1 MVLSLRRTGFGRL
14 ADDGEPALTRTAV
27 PFDAAP
33 SPAAVAASQDDTDL
47 LPLAVDL
54 DGTLAAT
61 DTLHEGLVQMV
72 FSNPLA
78 VPGALRALLDGRAA
92 FKRYVNAAS
101 PVAAASLPIRPELLA
116 WLRQEKARGRS
127 LHLVTAAD
135 QAIADTVAGHLG
147 LFDSATGS
155 DGVRNLSG
163 AAKAEFLIRRFPEG
177 FVYAGD
183 STKDLPVFAA
193 ARAVVLVS
201 ANATLVERVRELG
214 QPVLASFAPTL
225 PTLRMWLK
233 ALRVHQWS
241 KNLLLFVPLFLGH
254 KFGDAM
260 AMERCIA
267 GFVAFALTVSGT
279 YLLNDLCDLQS
290 DRMSPTKRRRPFASG
305 DIPVLAGV
313 AAAFALLVTGL
324 GFSLA
329 LGHRFALAVLAY
341 VCVTTAYS
349 FSLKRVALLDTMV
362 IASLFTLRIVLG
374 VELAVVPYSPW
385 LLSFAAFFFLSLA
398 LAKRHVEVLR
408 AGERNPAALAHRGYR
423 PEDWPLTLAF
433 GVASGMAS
441 LLIMILY
448 VANDVLPSRAYSH
461 PARLYVVPAAM
472 AIWLARIWLLANRK
486 ELHDDPVVLA
496 LRDPPSWMV
505 GGIIAVAF
513 VLAA

>member
-1 MVLSLRRTGFGRL
+1 
-14 ADDGEPALTRTAV
+14 
-27 PFDAAP
+27 
-33 SPAAVAASQDDTDL
+33 
-47 LPLAVDL
+47 
-54 DGTLAAT
+54 
-61 DTLHEGLVQMV
+61 
-72 FSNPLA
+72 
-78 VPGALRALLDGRAA
+78 
-92 FKRYVNAAS
+92 
-101 PVAAASLPIRPELLA
+101 
-116 WLRQEKARGRS
+116 
-127 LHLVTAAD
+127 
-135 QAIADTVAGHLG
+135 
-147 LFDSATGS
+147 
-155 DGVRNLSG
+155 
-163 AAKAEFLIRRFPEG
+163 
-177 FVYAGD
+177 
-183 STKDLPVFAA
+183 
-193 ARAVVLVS
+193 
-201 ANATLVERVRELG
+201 
-214 QPVLASFAPTL
+214 
-225 PTLRMWLK
+225 
-233 ALRVHQWS
+233 
-241 KNLLLFVPLFLGH
+241 LLFVPLFLGH

-290 DRMSPTKRRRPFASG
+290 DRISATKRRRPFASG

-341 VCVTTAYS
+341 VCVTSAYS

-362 IASLFTLRIVLG
+362 IASLFTLRVVLG

-448 VANDVLPSRAYSH
+448 VANDVLPSHAYSH